1 MKAVKQRPKSST
13 GNLSLILKRIFFK
26 HNSSG
31 GRSRSIRREPPTMGG
46 LATGKLYHL
55 RLQIE
60 CTFFGNLQSWAR
72 TNAILV
78 IIGLYELLGNPTT

>member
-46 LATGKLYHL
+46 LATGKL
-55 RLQIE
+55 IT
-60 CTFFGNLQSWAR
+60 CGCKSSAPF
-72 TNAILV
+72 LV
-78 IIGLYELLGNPTT
+78 IYKAGREPMPYW